1 MPTFKEGNLVRCT
14 ANDLPAPLRRGKLY
28 KVIMV
33 AKKNGKV
40 RLNTTF
46 PPGFHFPVWADPD
59 KVKMELVSESTT
71 LGNASEATESPVTH
85 EAPQAAQPQPRAKE
99 SASEATTAP
108 QTAILQGAE
117 VYMFTAEV
125 NDRILV
131 ELYADENAAADR
143 ADDLAL
149 VFAKLNLEVG
159 TRTMPMEV
167 K

>member
-1 MPTFKEGNLVRCT
+1 MQTFREGNLVRCT
-14 ANDLPAPLRRGKLY
+14 ASDLPAPLHRGQLY
-28 KVIMV
+28 KVIQ
-33 AKKNGKV
+33 ASKSGKV

-46 PPGFHFPVWADPD
+46 PPGFKIPVWAEPD
-59 KVKMELVSESTT
+59 KVKMELVSASATI
-71 LGNASEATESPVTH
+71 GNDPEVTESP
-85 EAPQAAQPQPRAKE
+85 EPREIEQAAQLQPQGDERAPG
-99 SASEATTAP
+99 AATEP
-108 QTAILQGAE
+108 QTAFLQGAE

-149 VFAKLNLEVG
+149 VFAKLNLDVG

>member
-1 MPTFKEGNLVRCT
+1 MQTFREGNLVRCT
-14 ANDLPAPLRRGKLY
+14 ASDLPAPLHRGQLY
-28 KVIMV
+28 KVIQ
-33 AKKNGKV
+33 ASKSGKV

-46 PPGFHFPVWADPD
+46 PPGFKCPVWAEPD
-59 KVKMELVSESTT
+59 KVKMELVSASVTI
-71 LGNASEATESPVTH
+71 GNDQEVTESPEPREIEQTAQLQPRDDERAP
-85 EAPQAAQPQPRAKE
+85 EAATEPQAAF
-99 SASEATTAP
+99 
-108 QTAILQGAE
+108 LQGAE

-131 ELYADENAAADR
+131 EIYVDEDAAADR

-149 VFAKLNLEVG
+149 VFAKLNLDVG